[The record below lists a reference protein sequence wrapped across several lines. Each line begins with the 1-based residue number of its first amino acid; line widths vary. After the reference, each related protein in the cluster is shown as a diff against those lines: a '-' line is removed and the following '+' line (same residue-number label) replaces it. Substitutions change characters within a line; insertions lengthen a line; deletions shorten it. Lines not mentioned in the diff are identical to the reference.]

1 MTAQIKP
8 FDTTVTSTP
17 GDLWLAAVDG
27 PSALSSFAPVV
38 VGPGDSVTINV
49 TITPSGSSGTV
60 VTGDLYV
67 DSYDTGLP
75 TAVYSQLAGNELAAF
90 PYEYTIGS

>member
-1 MTAQIKP
+1 MTAQIRP
-8 FDTTVTSTP
+8 FDTSETSAP

-38 VGPGDSVTINV
+38 VAPGASVTINV
-49 TITPSGSSGTV
+49 TITPSGSGGTV
-60 VTGDLYV
+60 VSGDLFV

-75 TAVYSQLAGNELAAF
+75 TAAYSQLAGDELAAF